1 MSPCWLGGTLTR
13 PPRQTAELTDTA
25 MRLRDECYTWP
36 CGRAIIKVPSP
47 LAVRTHGPTTPQ
59 RIERVM
65 GANWM
70 PICVIRLW
78 PFTTRPDPAA
88 ARPADL
94 VKRNFVA
101 DAEGL
106 LDLCQTLLERR
117 EAIAV
122 VLGQPGH
129 RGARRGRHSMSS
141 QGSCGRLELHRRVG
155 TPPSR
160 PSCHS
165 GFTPRRGG
173 LCHENVLNGG
183 QLSICATLSGGS
195 NRCRRRGFR
204 RLCRCRRRFP
214 HPSLP
219 TKRVRFKERDDTRPS
234 WRAGTGVYTS
244 HTPQRHDSG
253 RPAGDQP
260 HPLSRHANPGA

>member
-1 MSPCWLGGTLTR
+1 MDREHRNASRGSW
-13 PPRQTAELTDTA
+13 
-25 MRLRDECYTWP
+25 
-36 CGRAIIKVPSP
+36 
-47 LAVRTHGPTTPQ
+47 
-59 RIERVM
+59 

-101 DAEGL
+101 NAEGP
-106 LDLCQTLLERR
+106 LDVCQTLLERR

-122 VLGQPGH
+122 VLGQPGPSC
-129 RGARRGRHSMSS
+129 ARRGRHSMIS

-165 GFTPRRGG
+165 GSTPRRGG

-214 HPSLP
+214 TLLC
-219 TKRVRFKERDDTRPS
+219 RPS
-234 WRAGTGVYTS
+234 VFGSRNAT
-244 HTPQRHDSG
+244 TPA
-253 RPAGDQP
+253 PAGGP
-260 HPLSRHANPGA
+260 NRRRRLRVPP